1 MKKRSWNDAG
11 TEIAGVLGWARFE
24 SNEVCRIRAEETSV
38 IYLNIYYIHLSV
50 YETS

>member
-1 MKKRSWNDAG
+1 MKNVRG
-11 TEIAGVLGWARFE
+11 MMLVEEIAGVLGWARFE